1 MFDKR
6 RHERAHPGRGVLAA
20 FADISVEDFAA
31 QDETFLHGARHPT
44 LGRGYLECVYAPM
57 VDLFRYLEANRLGH
71 RWAARALG
79 TTLLA
84 SCPQAVA

>member
-1 MFDKR
+1 MFLR
-6 RHERAHPGRGVLAA
+6 
-20 FADISVEDFAA
+20 
-31 QDETFLHGARHPT
+31 GARHPT
-44 LGRGYLECVYAPM
+44 LGRGYLECANAPM
-57 VDLFRYLEANRLGH
+57 VDLFTYLEANRLGH